1 MTAVGTMLRRQLGES
16 RWFLGL
22 AASALFGLG
31 WLSAF
36 IACRVERRFRE
47 VTGEEAERFTQFTRG
62 MGGAAMD
69 FSSLAFQVMFWSH
82 PFVFLILCTWA
93 ISRGTAAV
101 AGELER
107 GTLDVT
113 LSRPVSRAE
122 YLATQVIVA
131 VLGFLV
137 LAAAL
142 VVGNRVGGLYN
153 PVSDPPTAMALIMPA
168 TNLALVGLA
177 VYGYSLLC
185 GSWDVVRWRPN
196 LFSATVTI
204 AGYVAGVASTFP
216 TLSDWEWIGR
226 FSVFKAFDPVEVA
239 VTGATFAPH
248 AAALGA
254 VAAAGIVLAFVV
266 FLRRDLPSNT

>member
-1 MTAVGTMLRRQLGES
+1 MTAFGTMLRRQLGES

-47 VTGEEAERFTQFTRG
+47 VTGEDAERFTQFTRG
-62 MGGAAMD
+62 MGGKAMD

-82 PFVFLILCTWA
+82 PFVFLIVCTWA
-93 ISRGTAAV
+93 ISRGSAAV
-101 AGELER
+101 AGEIER

-113 LSRPVSRAE
+113 LSRPVSRWE
-122 YLATQVIVA
+122 YLATQVLVA

-142 VVGNRVGGLYN
+142 VIGNRIGGLYN
-153 PVSDPPTAMALIMPA
+153 KVSDPPSAMALIMPA
-168 TNLALVGLA
+168 ANLAMVGLA
-177 VYGYSLLC
+177 VYGYSLLL

-196 LFSATVTI
+196 LFAATLTI
-204 AGYVAGVASTFP
+204 AGFVAGVASTFP

-239 VTGATFAPH
+239 VTGETFAPH
-248 AAALGA
+248 ATGLGI
-254 VAAAGIVLAFVV
+254 VAATGVILAFAV
-266 FLRRDLPSNT
+266 FHRRDLPSNS